1 MIFFNFLGSS
11 TQIKGGQN
19 MVSTK
24 ATNKTI
30 VNGLKKRIGAK
41 GKWAEELPNVLWA
54 YRTALRRSTGETPF
68 LMTFGTEVVITVE
81 INLSSYRITRFSL
94 STNDVALAGQLEFIE
109 ENKERVSIK
118 LANYQ

>member
-1 MIFFNFLGSS
+1 MIFLNFLGSS
-11 TQIKGGQN
+11 TQIEGGQN
-19 MVSTK
+19 TVSTK

-30 VNGLKKRIGAK
+30 VNGLNKRIEGAK

-68 LMTFGTEVVITVE
+68 LMTFGIEVVITVE

-94 STNDVALAGQLEFIE
+94 STNDIALAGQLEFIE

-118 LANYQ
+118 LANY